1 MPRRASS
8 GVSPKRVMA
17 SPLQTSRIREVLQEK
32 EGKMLEWQ
40 ARILT
45 LMIAFLPFWDR
56 LGDLF
61 TYNWNW

>member
-1 MPRRASS
+1 
-8 GVSPKRVMA
+8 MA
-17 SPLQTSRIREVLQEK
+17 SPLQASRIREVLQEK
-32 EGKMLEWQ
+32 EVKMLEWQ

>member
-1 MPRRASS
+1 
-8 GVSPKRVMA
+8 MA
-17 SPLQTSRIREVLQEK
+17 SPLQTRRIREVLQEK

-45 LMIAFLPFWDR
+45 LMIVFLPFWDR

>member
-1 MPRRASS
+1 
-8 GVSPKRVMA
+8 MA
-17 SPLQTSRIREVLQEK
+17 SPLQASRIREVLQEK